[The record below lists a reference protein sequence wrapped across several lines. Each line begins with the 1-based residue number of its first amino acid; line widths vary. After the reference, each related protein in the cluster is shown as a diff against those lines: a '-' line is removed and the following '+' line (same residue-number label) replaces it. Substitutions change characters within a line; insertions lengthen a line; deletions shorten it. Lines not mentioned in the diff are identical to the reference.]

1 MSYTK
6 ESGHWYTQA
15 GELVELIPAKKGG
28 MRRVNVRDAQRLNL
42 FPSVTKILQQVDK
55 PGLNAWKMRK
65 AVYAALTLPRLSG
78 ESDDNFVDRIMMDAE
93 QEGHDAADRGTL
105 IHAALERAYTGKPFD
120 PQYTLHVKNTK
131 KEIISWIGPNVAK
144 FNPSTEKSFAHR
156 FGYGGKV
163 DWHIRALGGFLVDFK
178 TTEKDLSEI
187 KLYDNHYEQV
197 AAYRTGVGI
206 GKAKCAVVFVHV
218 DGSVKLI
225 EAEEKDLAVGF
236 ESFWCLLKRWQV
248 MNYKPEWRQSA

>member
-1 MSYTK
+1 MSYAK

-15 GELVELIPAKKGG
+15 GKLIEFIPAKKGG
-28 MRRVNVRDAQRLNL
+28 MRRVNVTDAKRINL
-42 FPSVTKILQQVDK
+42 FPSVTNILNQVNK
-55 PGLNAWKMRK
+55 EGLNEWNLRQTAM
-65 AVYAALTLPRLSG
+65 AALTVPRIKN
-78 ESDDNFVDRIMMDAE
+78 ESDKDFIERIVKDGKSIGRDARS
-93 QEGHDAADRGTL
+93 RGTL
-105 IHAALERAYTGKPFD
+105 IHAALERAYTGQPFD
-120 PQYTLHVKNTK
+120 PQYTIHVENTK
-131 KEIISWIGPNVAK
+131 KEILKWIGPNVAK

-163 DWHIRALGGFLVDFK
+163 DWHIRELGGFLVDFK
-178 TTEKDLSEI
+178 TTEKDLSEL

-197 AAYRTGVGI
+197 AAYRTGLGI

-218 DGSVKLI
+218 DGSARLI

-248 MNYKPEWRQSA
+248 MNYKPEWRHAA